1 MAIVGKRAVHGN
13 AVHRISVKGRV
24 RFGLILHHRKRPA
37 HMDTI
42 LEERDWADRNWES
55 VDGLS
60 LHFRD
65 YPADPALGHADR
77 PPLLCMHGLTRNA
90 RDFAPLA
97 ARLAGEW
104 RVIVPEMRGRGESEY
119 AKDTMTYNPLT
130 YVADVEALLA
140 QEEISRFVAIGTSLG
155 GLMTMLLAAKDA
167 TRLAGAVLN
176 DIGPEINPAGI
187 ERIREYVGQ
196 GRSYPSWMHAA
207 RALQE
212 LHGVAYPAFDIE
224 QWLEMAKRGMVLQP
238 NGRIGL
244 DYDMNIAE
252 PFQDDDG
259 AAPPDLWPA
268 YDALQDVPLLML
280 RGELSDLL
288 KPKTLVE
295 MKRRN
300 PAAEIVTVPNVGHA
314 PMLDEPASSAAI
326 DRLLAK
332 IA

>member
-1 MAIVGKRAVHGN
+1 
-13 AVHRISVKGRV
+13 
-24 RFGLILHHRKRPA
+24 
-37 HMDTI
+37 MDTVTEK
-42 LEERDWADRNWES
+42 LLWVDRYWES
-55 VDGLS
+55 PDGLT

-97 ARLAGEW
+97 QHLAGEW
-104 RVIVPEMRGRGESEY
+104 RLIVPEMRGRGMSEY
-119 AKDTMTYNPLT
+119 AKDYMTYNPLT

-140 QEEISRFVAIGTSLG
+140 QEDIERFVAVGTSLG

-176 DIGPEINPAGI
+176 DIGPDIDPAGI
-187 ERIREYVGQ
+187 ERIRQYVGQ

-212 LHGVAYPAFDIE
+212 VHGAAYPAFGIE
-224 QWLEMAKRGMVLQP
+224 QWLDMAKRGMVLQP

-252 PFQDDDG
+252 PFQQDDG

-268 YDALQDVPLLML
+268 FDALRDVPLLVL
-280 RGELSDLL
+280 RGGLSDLL
-288 KPKTLVE
+288 TPATLAQ
-295 MKRRN
+295 MQRRH
-300 PAAEIVTVPNVGHA
+300 PDAEVVTVPDVGHA
-314 PMLDEPASSAAI
+314 PMLDEPASRAAI

-332 IA
+332 VG